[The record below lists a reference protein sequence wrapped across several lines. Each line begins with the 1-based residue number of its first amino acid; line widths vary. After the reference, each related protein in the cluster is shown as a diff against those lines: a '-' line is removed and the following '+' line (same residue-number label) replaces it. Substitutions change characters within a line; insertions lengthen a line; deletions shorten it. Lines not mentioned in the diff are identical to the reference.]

1 MDAPPR
7 GRPRAILR
15 DGAAARRRGFRF
27 RAARRR
33 GKLGGVKARRRAASA
48 LRRGPADAGDPSEY
62 RLVRRTADACRRNY
76 LGRRDVLDVGV
87 GLKYRAGRRSG
98 EGLCVQFCVRRKLRR
113 PGARRLP
120 RFVFARRRNGALD
133 RGRRVATDVIALGR
147 PRFLAGARLRSASPR
162 CAAASRQALAGARL
176 RSASPRCAAAS
187 RQALVGARLRSASP
201 RCAAASRQALVGA
214 RLRSASPRCAAASRP
229 CACAAGTPLEAPGE
243 LGTLTLLFR
252 NRPDGRFYGLTC
264 AHVAGS
270 LESSPPA
277 DPRLASACCRARVFA
292 TTVANSVAERGV
304 VDWDIAIARLEPGCT
319 PQPERRVEGSRCRLR
334 RLRAASA
341 ILPGSFVECAAA
353 RSGRFPAV
361 VSSDARSLRLR
372 LDRTPYRVRN
382 LFLIEARLLPG
393 DSGGLVF
400 DADEAIGTLVAVAGG
415 DAPGR
420 TGFGLFQPLEGA
432 LGHLAERCGFPLRCF
447 D

>member
-1 MDAPPR
+1 
-7 GRPRAILR
+7 
-15 DGAAARRRGFRF
+15 
-27 RAARRR
+27 
-33 GKLGGVKARRRAASA
+33 VKARRRAASA
-48 LRRGPADAGDPSEY
+48 LRRGPADAGDPAEY
-62 RLVRRTADACRRNY
+62 RLLRRTAAACRRNY

-120 RFVFARRRNGALD
+120 RFVFARRRDGALD
-133 RGRRVATDVIALGR
+133 RGRRVATDVVALGR

-162 CAAASRQALAGARL
+162 G
-176 RSASPRCAAAS
+176 
-187 RQALVGARLRSASP
+187 
-201 RCAAASRQALVGA
+201 
-214 RLRSASPRCAAASRP
+214 AAASRP
-229 CACAAGTPLEAPGE
+229 CCAAGTRLEAPGE

-252 NRPDGRFYGLTC
+252 NRPDGRFYALTC

-292 TTVANSVAERGV
+292 TTVASSVAERGV
-304 VDWDIAIARLEPGCT
+304 VDWDIALARLEPGCT
-319 PQPERRVEGSRCRLR
+319 PQPERRVEGSRRRLR

-341 ILPGSFVECAAA
+341 ILPGSFVECAGA
-353 RSGRFPAV
+353 RSGRFAGV
-361 VSSDARSLRLR
+361 VASDARSLRVR
-372 LDRTPYRVRN
+372 LDGTPYRVRN

-400 DADEAIGTLVAVAGG
+400 DADEAVGTLVAVAG
-415 DAPGR
+415 ARP
-420 TGFGLFQPLEGA
+420 GFGLFQPLEGA

>member
-147 PRFLAGARLRSASPR
+147 PRF
-162 CAAASRQALAGARL
+162 LAGARL